1 MMPAMV
7 DPFLPEP
14 EKVAAIRE
22 LLPATGA
29 GIYLNTGSLGPL
41 PAETV
46 RAMREIEDLELRT
59 GRASPAYWTET
70 LERLGEAR
78 AVLAAVVAAGPDQIA
93 LTHGTTDGVN
103 IALGS
108 LDWRPGDVVVTTD
121 QEHPSVLGP
130 VNAVAER
137 TGAVVRVVP
146 VGDGAEPDVLL
157 QRFEEAIGP
166 GTRLVVVS
174 HVTWTNGAVL
184 PVDRIGALARE
195 QVAWYVVD
203 GAQSAGALAVD
214 AAATG
219 ADFYTISGQKWLL
232 GPEGTGGLWV
242 SPRALAEARQSTAG
256 FLSYEALPF
265 GEDRGRL
272 WSDARRFEASAIHR
286 PSIAGLAR
294 TLGWLQMFVG
304 LPWVHER
311 GQRLAARLADALLA
325 IPGVTVVT
333 PRHSMATLVS
343 FRVAGW
349 TAEQTAEELER
360 RVFAI
365 VRTIPPIDAV
375 RASVG
380 AFNTEHELDRFVETV
395 RVIARHTPE
404 SIPRR
409 PSLIVMTMPP
419 GGG

>member
-1 MMPAMV
+1 MV

-14 EKVAAIRE
+14 EKVAAIRR

-29 GIYLNTGSLGPL
+29 GIYLNTGSVGPL

-70 LERLGEAR
+70 LERLDEAR
-78 AVLAAVVAAGPDQIA
+78 AVLAAVVAAGPNEVA

-108 LDWRPGDVVVTTD
+108 LDWQRGDVIVTTD
-121 QEHPSVLGP
+121 QEHPGVLGP
-130 VNAVAER
+130 VRAVAER
-137 TGAVVRVVP
+137 AGVEVRVVP
-146 VGDGAEPDVLL
+146 VGDRAEPDVLL
-157 QRFEEAIGP
+157 ERFAAAILP

-174 HVTWTNGAVL
+174 HVAWTNGAVL
-184 PVDRIGALARE
+184 PVEAIGALALE
-195 QVAWYVVD
+195 QGAWYVVD
-203 GAQSAGALAVD
+203 GAQSAGALEVD

-232 GPEGTGGLWV
+232 GPEATGGLWV
-242 SPRALAEARQSTAG
+242 SRRAVAEARQSSAG
-256 FLSYEALPF
+256 FLSYESLPF
-265 GEDRGRL
+265 GDDPGRR
-272 WSDARRFEASAIHR
+272 WPDARRFEASAIHR

-325 IPGVTVVT
+325 VPGVTLLT
-333 PRHSMATLVS
+333 PRHAMATLVT
-343 FRVAGW
+343 FRVTGW
-349 TAEQTAEELER
+349 TAEQAAEELER

-365 VRTIPPIDAV
+365 VRTIPPLDAV

-404 SIPRR
+404 DIPRR

-419 GGG
+419 TEA